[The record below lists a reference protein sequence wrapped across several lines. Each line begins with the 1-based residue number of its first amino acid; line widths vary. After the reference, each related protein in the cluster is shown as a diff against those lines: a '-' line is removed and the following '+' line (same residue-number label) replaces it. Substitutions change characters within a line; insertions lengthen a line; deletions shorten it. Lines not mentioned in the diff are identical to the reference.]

1 MKAAPPKPRNE
12 QEPVKLVKVWVPI
25 PLLEKINAARGDI
38 ALSSWCRDSLAGR
51 MMPNPAFTATQQVVR
66 TTAKLN
72 KLIFGLEAMI
82 ENREDYSQDEM
93 RIHGSLITLERDVRA
108 LREYCKQL
116 IHFVALEQL
125 NRAGVQEKTH
135 DR

>member
-1 MKAAPPKPRNE
+1 MTALPPKSQNE
-12 QEPVKLVKVWVPI
+12 QEPLRLIKVRVPNS
-25 PLLEKINAARGDI
+25 LFEKINILRGDI
-38 ALSSWCRDSLAGR
+38 TLSSWCRDLLAR
-51 MMPNPAFTATQQVVR
+51 RIMPDPAFPATQQVVR

-82 ENREDYSQDEM
+82 ENREEYSQDEM

-108 LREYCKQL
+108 LREHCKQL

-125 NRAGVQEKTH
+125 NRAGVQEKTY